1 MKFVEV
7 KNPKDFFEHEM
18 DNLRF
23 SVALFFTFVKD
34 DGEYL
39 NKQLYKIGRFPI
51 FNKEKNIG
59 ILHKVIE
66 EKYPQDII
74 DMGKED
80 YKKNGIKHYEWHLI
94 EPDTLVDFNTGKELY
109 VVDNQYFDHL
119 SLFENLIVETC
130 HDHRT
135 KVINFDGTII
145 WEGNTSYSNIFMT
158 KDYLVIKLDHNYQTN
173 TDDLIMIDKFTGEIK
188 YKF

>member
-1 MKFVEV
+1 
-7 KNPKDFFEHEM
+7 
-18 DNLRF
+18 
-23 SVALFFTFVKD
+23 
-34 DGEYL
+34 
-39 NKQLYKIGRFPI
+39 
-51 FNKEKNIG
+51 
-59 ILHKVIE
+59 
-66 EKYPQDII
+66 
-74 DMGKED
+74 MGKED

>member
-7 KNPKDFFEHEM
+7 KNPKDFFEHEI
-18 DNLRF
+18 DDLRF
-23 SVALFFTFVKD
+23 RASFFRFQIV
-34 DGEYL
+34 DGKYL

-59 ILHKVIE
+59 IVKKVIE
-66 EKYPQDII
+66 ERYPQDII
-74 DMGKED
+74 DMCKED
-80 YKKNGIKHYEWHLI
+80 YKKNGIKQYEWHLI

-109 VVDNQYFDHL
+109 VVNHPDFDHL
-119 SLFENLIVETC
+119 SLFENLVVETR
-130 HDHRT
+130 HSNRT

-145 WEGNTSYSNIFMT
+145 WEGDISYNNIFMT
-158 KDYLVIKLDHNYQTN
+158 KDYLVIKMNHNYRDN
-173 TDDLIMIDKFTGEIK
+173 TDDLIIIDKFTGEIK